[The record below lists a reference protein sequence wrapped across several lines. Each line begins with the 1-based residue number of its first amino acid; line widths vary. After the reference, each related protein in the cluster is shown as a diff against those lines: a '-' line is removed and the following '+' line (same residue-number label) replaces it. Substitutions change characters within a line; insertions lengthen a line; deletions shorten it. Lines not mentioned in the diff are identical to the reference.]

1 LVLGESGTGKELIAH
16 ALHRLSDRKGEF
28 MAINCATLPR
38 DVVESELFGHVAGA
52 FTGASRE
59 KVGLLEVCEGGTVFL
74 DEISEM
80 SLELQSRLLRFLESG
95 EIRRVGATRVTKLS
109 TRIVAASNREETDL
123 RSGQRFRPDLYYRLA
138 HTVVKLPPL
147 RLRGARD
154 IELLAEHFLAV
165 SCAEERRTLVLTE
178 GALQK
183 LAAYTWPGNVRELR
197 STMSQRAVL
206 TPDGGAVRAEDL
218 RLEAD
223 TNSAPAT
230 LEQELAQTER
240 RRIEEA
246 LRLSRNSKA
255 DAARLLGIP
264 RTTLINRMQRLG
276 IVTE

>member
-1 LVLGESGTGKELIAH
+1 MLFRSS
-16 ALHRLSDRKGEF
+16 LS
-28 MAINCATLPR
+28 
-38 DVVESELFGHVAGA
+38 
-52 FTGASRE
+52 
-59 KVGLLEVCEGGTVFL
+59 
-74 DEISEM
+74 
-80 SLELQSRLLRFLESG
+80 
-95 EIRRVGATRVTKLS
+95 
-109 TRIVAASNREETDL
+109 
-123 RSGQRFRPDLYYRLA
+123 
-138 HTVVKLPPL
+138 
-147 RLRGARD
+147 GARD

-183 LAAYTWPGNVRELR
+183 LAAYTWPGNIRELR

-218 RLEAD
+218 RLESSAA
-223 TNSAPAT
+223 TAPAT
-230 LEQELAQTER
+230 LEEELAQTER

-246 LRLSRNSKA
+246 LRMSRNSKA